1 MKENLRTR
9 FRGLGARLFAS
20 HMLVTFVGT
29 ATFLVAV
36 SIIAPAIFGSLMGG
50 MMGPGHLMPM
60 GEMMGSVTRA
70 FMRTLLYSLLAAS
83 VAAGITATLAS
94 LFVARRI
101 SGPLRRMAGATH
113 RIASGRYEERVPVTG
128 DDELGELAGSFNA
141 LAKTLQDTEQ
151 RRLDLI
157 SDVSHELRTPL
168 STIEGYME
176 GLLDGVIEPSD
187 ETWALVHG
195 EAERLKRLV
204 EDLQELSRA
213 EAGRLTLEPESVD
226 SATAIRRTAGRLE
239 PLYTEKGVSLK
250 IAVPEDPPPVLAD
263 PHRVAQVLTNLL
275 SNALRHTPSGGRVAV
290 EAEADKRGR
299 YVTFRVSDTGEGIA
313 PEHLP
318 HVFERFYRAER
329 SRSREGG
336 GAGVG
341 LAISRALV
349 EAMGG
354 EIEARSPEPGKG
366 TSVYFTLPVAIPEP
380 QQT

>member
-1 MKENLRTR
+1 MNESLRAR
-9 FRGLGARLFAS
+9 LSSLGGRLFAS

-36 SIIAPAIFGSLMGG
+36 SIIAPYIFGRLIGG
-50 MMGPGHLMPM
+50 MIGPGQMMNM
-60 GEMMGSVTRA
+60 GEMMNDVTRA
-70 FMRTLLYSLLAAS
+70 FVQTLLYSLLAAAL
-83 VAAGITATLAS
+83 AAGVTATLAS

-101 SGPLRRMAGATH
+101 SGPLRRMAGATR
-113 RIASGRYEERVPVTG
+113 RIASGSYEERAPVTST
-128 DDELGELAGSFNA
+128 DELGDLAGSFNTM
-141 LAKTLQDTEQ
+141 AKTLQDTEQ

-176 GLLDGVIEPSD
+176 GLIDGVIEPSD

-213 EAGRLTLEPESVD
+213 EAGRLTLKPEPVES
-226 SATAIRRTAGRLE
+226 AEAIRLTAERLE
-239 PLYTEKGVSLK
+239 PLYDEKGVSLEV
-250 IAVPEDPPPVLAD
+250 AAPEDLPPVLAD
-263 PHRVAQVLTNLL
+263 AHRVAQILTNLF
-275 SNALRHTPSGGRVAV
+275 SNALRHTPSGGQVTV
-290 EAEADKRGR
+290 EAEAGKRGR
-299 YVTFRVSDTGEGIA
+299 YLTFRVSDTGEGIT
-313 PEHLP
+313 PEDLP
-318 HVFERFYRAER
+318 HVFERFYRAEG

-341 LAISRALV
+341 LTISRALV

-354 EIEARSPEPGKG
+354 EIEARSAGPGKG
-366 TSVYFTLPVAIPEP
+366 ATFYFTLPVAHPGS
-380 QQT
+380 

>member
-1 MKENLRTR
+1 MKEILQTR
-9 FRGLGARLFAS
+9 LRGLGARLFAS

-36 SIIAPAIFGSLMGG
+36 SIIAPAIFGRLMGG
-50 MMGPGHLMPM
+50 MMGPGQMTNM
-60 GEMMGSVTRA
+60 DGMMGDVTRA
-70 FMRTLLYSLLAAS
+70 FMQTLLYSLLAAALTAS
-83 VAAGITATLAS
+83 VTATLAS

-101 SGPLRRMAGATH
+101 SAPLRRMAGVTR
-113 RIASGRYEERVPVTG
+113 RIASGRYGERVTVTS
-128 DDELGELAGSFNA
+128 DDELGNLAGSFNA
-141 LAKTLQDTEQ
+141 MAQTLQDTEQ

-168 STIEGYME
+168 STIGGYME

-204 EDLQELSRA
+204 EDLQQLSRA
-213 EAGRLTLEPESVD
+213 EAGRLTLEPEPVNP
-226 SATAIRRTAGRLE
+226 AEAIRLTAERLE
-239 PLYTEKGVSLK
+239 PLYDEKGVSLE
-250 IAVPEDPPPVLAD
+250 IAVPGDLPPVLAD
-263 PHRVAQVLTNLL
+263 PHRVAQILTNLL
-275 SNALRHTPSGGRVAV
+275 SNALRHTPTEGRVTV
-290 EAEADKRGR
+290 ETETGGRGR
-299 YVTFRVSDTGEGIA
+299 YVTLRVADTGEGIT

-318 HVFERFYRAER
+318 HVFERFYRAES

-354 EIEARSPEPGKG
+354 RIWADSAGPGKG
-366 TSVYFTLPVAIPEP
+366 ASFSFTLPVSY
-380 QQT
+380 